1 MSESNEQDYMQS
13 GQEALAS
20 GEYNTA
26 QVFFKQAIRV
36 NNANEEAWLLLA
48 KTYPTE
54 PDKARKCYENVLK
67 INPLNAEAQRMID
80 RIDASTAPA
89 SAPAYSAPSSAGTA
103 SVNEAPESLRS
114 EAGQPAGRKPL
125 GGPSVNSPKGID
137 GAPENVNL
145 DYFAD
150 FFLRSFKASTA
161 LWTGQGD
168 GSAELPTSWWNATVL
183 TVAVGFVTGLILYAI
198 SLNFRS
204 FLTIITVIP
213 MVILASVVAV
223 GAGAFLSH
231 WYLRTYREGM
241 ASLLDHT
248 MTYVRV
254 WYPAS
259 VVYSIVL
266 LIVGLTRNDVMSVNS
281 FLQTF
286 AFSASGLGLVFL
298 IVNAAVAVYSALLL
312 HRHWGR
318 LYPNAGTGLW
328 IAIAIA
334 LVVTNV
340 MLSTPVILL

>member
-1 MSESNEQDYMQS
+1 MSESNEQEYMQS

-80 RIDASTAPA
+80 RIDASAAPA

-145 DYFAD
+145 DYFVD
-150 FFLRSFKASTA
+150 FFQRAAKSSMAIL
-161 LWTGQGD
+161 TGQGD
-168 GSAELPTSWWNATVL
+168 GSAELPTSWWNATLLVI
-183 TVAVGFVTGLILYAI
+183 TAGFITGLFVFIDTV
-198 SLNFRS
+198 NFRS
-204 FLTIITVIP
+204 FLTILTVP
-213 MVILASVVAV
+213 FLVTLLLVIGV
-223 GAGAFLSH
+223 GAGSFLSH
-231 WYLRTYREGM
+231 WYLRTYRGGS

-254 WYPAS
+254 WFPAS
-259 VVYSIVL
+259 IIFAIVL
-266 LIVGLTRNDVMSVNS
+266 LIAGLTNNFVMSASS
-281 FLQTF
+281 FLRTF
-286 AFSASGLGLVFL
+286 AFSANGLGFVFL
-298 IVNAAVAVYSALLL
+298 LINAAVAVYTALLL

-318 LYPNAGTGLW
+318 LYPTVGSTGLW
-328 IAIAIA
+328 IAVAIA
-334 LVVTNV
+334 LVTTSL
-340 MLSTPVILL
+340 ML

>member
-13 GQEALAS
+13 GQEALAA

-80 RIDASTAPA
+80 RIDASAAPA
-89 SAPAYSAPSSAGTA
+89 SAPAYSASSPAGAA

-114 EAGQPAGRKPL
+114 EDGQPAGRKPL

-145 DYFAD
+145 DYFVD
-150 FFLRSFKASTA
+150 FFQRA
-161 LWTGQGD
+161 LKSSMAILTGQGD
-168 GSAELPTSWWNATVL
+168 GSAELPTSWWNAVLL
-183 TVAVGFVTGLILYAI
+183 TVTAGFITGLFVFIDTV
-198 SLNFRS
+198 NFRS
-204 FLTIITVIP
+204 FLTILTVPLLVTLLI
-213 MVILASVVAV
+213 VVGV
-223 GAGAFLSH
+223 GAGSFLSH
-231 WYLRTYREGM
+231 WYLRTYRGAT

-248 MTYVRV
+248 MAYVRV
-254 WYPAS
+254 WFPAS
-259 VVYSIVL
+259 MIFAVVL
-266 LIVGLTRNDVMSVNS
+266 LISGLTNNFVMSVGS
-281 FLQTF
+281 FLRTF
-286 AFSASGLGLVFL
+286 AFSADGLGFVFL
-298 IVNAAVAVYSALLL
+298 LINAAVAVYAALLL

-318 LYPNAGTGLW
+318 LYPTVGSTGLW
-328 IAIAIA
+328 IAVAIA
-334 LVVTNV
+334 LVTTSVV
-340 MLSTPVILL
+340 L